1 MLTLFHAPMS
11 RASRFI
17 WLMEELGAPY
27 EIRQVS
33 IFRPISGEGSPDA
46 ANPHP
51 DKKVPALLDDGVLVT
66 ESQAIAL
73 YLADRFP
80 EAALAPRIGDRERGP
95 YLTWMAWYTAA
106 LEPAMFAHFEDA
118 LGDAQK
124 KRNHDE
130 VVARLEAALAKGLWI
145 MGEHFTAADI
155 LIGSAVNWARKAFPE
170 SAALDAYGARCA
182 ARPAALRA
190 VALDQA
196 NGVQK
201 AA

>member
-11 RASRFI
+11 RSSRFI
-17 WLMEELGAPY
+17 WLLEEVGAPY
-27 EIRQVS
+27 EIRPVS
-33 IFRPISGEGSPDA
+33 IFRPMSGEGSPDA

-51 DKKVPALLDDGVLVT
+51 DKRVPALVHDGVLVT

-73 YLADRFP
+73 YLADQFP
-80 EAALAPRIGDRERGP
+80 EAGLAPRIDERERGA
-95 YLTWMAWYTAA
+95 YLTWMAWYCAS
-106 LEPAMFAHFEDA
+106 LEHAMFASFEGA

-130 VVARLEAALAKGLWI
+130 VVTRLEGALAKGPWL
-145 MGEHFTAADI
+145 MGEHFSAADV

-170 SAALDAYGARCA
+170 SAVLDAYGARCA
-182 ARPAALRA
+182 TRPAALRA
-190 VALDQA
+190 VDLDQA
-196 NGVQK
+196 RGVQK

>member
-11 RASRFI
+11 RSSRFI
-17 WLMEELGAPY
+17 WLLEETGAPY
-27 EIRQVS
+27 EIRPVT
-33 IFRPISGEGSPDA
+33 IFRPMQGEGQADA

-51 DKKVPALLDDGVLVT
+51 DKRVPALVDDGVLVT

-73 YLADRFP
+73 YLADKFP
-80 EAALAPRIGDRERGP
+80 EAHLAPRIGERARGA
-95 YLTWMAWYTAA
+95 YLTWMAWYPGS
-106 LEPAMFAHFEDA
+106 LEHAMFAHFEGA

-124 KRNHDE
+124 KRNHEE
-130 VVARLEAALAKGLWI
+130 VTARLEAALAKGPWI
-145 MGEHFTAADI
+145 MGEQFTAADV

-170 SAALDAYGARCA
+170 SAVLDAYGARCA
-182 ARPAALRA
+182 ARPAAQRA

-196 NGVQK
+196 SGVQK